1 MYVCITT
8 FADERYRLLSSIPLS
23 WFIILGFGILVISSR
38 FERWHQ
44 RRMQCNRT

>member
-1 MYVCITT
+1 MYVFIMT

-23 WFIILGFGILVISSR
+23 WFIILSFGVLVISSR

-44 RRMQCNRT
+44 GRMQDSRT